1 IPRRLTSGL
10 NSALRGLSSVMGKQ
24 SVGNRKRI
32 HRERPKSTNN
42 KGGAVSHTAQSEG
55 SARRATEPATQQSVL
70 GLVDQL
76 VLLDPRHH
84 VAQLAADRFD
94 RMHGIQATA
103 SRHARVIGTALEDE
117 HLGVFAGLDA
127 LQRIAHGF
135 TGLGVDDFRTGHVLA
150 ILGIV
155 RDRVVHV
162 GDAASVH
169 QVDDQLQFV
178 QAFEV
183 SHFRRITDLGQG
195 LETHLDQLDGTAAE
209 HGLFAEQVGFGFFAE
224 VGFDDATLGAAVS
237 SGVGQ
242 GNVLGLAGNVLVDG
256 DQGRHAATLQVL
268 GTNGVT
274 GALRGDHDHV
284 EVGAR
289 DDLVVMHIEAVGESK
304 RGALL
309 DVRLDVV
316 FVDFGNV
323 FVRQK
328 DHDEVSG
335 SNSILDF
342 GNIQAGAFGLGP
354 GGTALAQADR
364 DVDAGV
370 TQVLRV
376 GMTLGTVTNDGD
388 FLALDQGEVGVLVV
402 INFHEILFI
411 YK

>member
-32 HRERPKSTNN
+32 HRERPESTNN
-42 KGGAVSHTAQSEG
+42 KGGAVSYTAQSEG
-55 SARRATEPATQQSVL
+55 SAKCATEPATQQLVL

-94 RMHGIQATA
+94 RMHGIQTTA
-103 SRHARVIGTALEDE
+103 SRHARVVGATFKDE

-127 LQRIAHGF
+127 LQGIAHGF

-150 ILGIV
+150 VLGVV

-162 GDAASVH
+162 GDAAFVH
-169 QVDDQLQFV
+169 QVDNQLQFV
-178 QAFEV
+178 QALEI
-183 SHFRRITDLGQG
+183 SHFRRVTSFGQG
-195 LETHLDQLDGTAAE
+195 FEAHLDQLDGTAAE

-242 GNVLGLAGNVLVDG
+242 GDILGLAGNVLVNR
-256 DQGRHAATLQVL
+256 DQGRHAATFQVL
-268 GTNGVT
+268 GTNGVAGT
-274 GALRGDHDHV
+274 LRSDHDHV

-289 DDLVVMHIEAVGESK
+289 HDLVVMHIETVGKSQ

-309 DVRLDVV
+309 DVRLNVV
-316 FVDFGNV
+316 LVDFGNV

-335 SNSILDF
+335 GNGILDF
-342 GNIQAGAFGLGP
+342 GNIATSPFGLGP
-354 GGTALAQADR
+354 GGTALAQANR

-370 TQVLRV
+370 AQVLRM
-376 GMTLGTVTNDGD
+376 GMALGTVTNDGD
-388 FLALDQGEVGVLVV
+388 LIALDQGEVGVLVV

-411 YK
+411 YR